1 MEISTTITV
10 RGNSVIANKIDGAWR
25 FNVLLKMPIGSFLL
39 PHEIKALADDIK
51 SLIERIEKIDAG
63 EERLSSGETWSTA
76 TFSTCNHDERV
87 RVSIPKRF
95 LGTRTINVCKQ
106 CGQYEN
112 EA

>member
-10 RGNSVIANKIDGAWR
+10 RGDSVTANKVNGVWR
-25 FNVLLKMPIGSFLL
+25 FSLWPRMSGVTFLS
-39 PHEIKALADDIK
+39 PHEVKALANNIK
-51 SLIERIEKIDAG
+51 SLLNRIEKIDAG

-76 TFSTCNHDERV
+76 TFSTCNHDECV
-87 RVSIPKRF
+87 RVSIPKRL

-112 EA
+112 ES